1 MYWILTLLALL
12 FALPTY
18 GISLLLHIM
27 LIMTFKDKTTNTEVR
42 YHIKKA
48 FTKGKIIDTNKIEWE
63 VALQYAQKEGKELTT
78 IDNMIS
84 FYIFCKKEKTYVLI
98 APISSGGVSISAYN
112 GRTQKEISSSLYPY

>member
-63 VALQYAQKEGKELTT
+63 DALQYAQQEGKELT
-78 IDNMIS
+78 IIYDNMIS
-84 FYIFCKKEKTYVLI
+84 FYICQGEERKYILMM
-98 APISSGGVSISAYN
+98 PNSNGGVSISSYK
-112 GRTQKEISSSLYPY
+112 KEPSYVF

>member
-18 GISLLLHIM
+18 GISLLLYLI
-27 LIMTFKDKTTNTEVR
+27 LIMTFKDKTNDTQFKN
-42 YHIKKA
+42 HIKKA
-48 FTKGKIIDTNKIEWE
+48 LKQGKIIDVNKIEWE
-63 VALQYAQKEGKELTT
+63 VALQYAQQEGKELIS

-84 FYIFCKKEKTYVLI
+84 FHMCCKKEKTYVLI

-112 GRTQKEISSSLYPY
+112 GRSPKEISSSLYPY